1 MLISQNRK
9 QLVLNSALELGED
22 LTVEKKGKGRKFV
35 SRFIEAGL
43 AHYQEF
49 GDILITKE
57 TLDKFIHT
65 MVGCPLIINHKEI
78 TDKNADKERV
88 GVISNVWFNDMD
100 GWYYCDGI
108 IWDTQAIDLV
118 KNQGWSVSCTY
129 DFVSDNL
136 EKTHNGKKISM
147 EFIDGEFLHLALVN
161 NPRYERA
168 NIVINSK
175 DQAENWDESKHPRDE
190 KGQFA
195 KVLEEVSKKNQTKTY
210 EDKKEANTNTKKE
223 LGTERIT
230 FEYRQ
235 AKDFGDY
242 IYEVNSVFFEKL
254 DKIKEKNLKEASYEA
269 EDKLEYIEEK
279 YKELAKYM
287 EDGRK
292 RQTEEVIKKLKGYV
306 NNGWITTDR
315 INEDG
320 ERIKIWIPENV
331 HWVPPKEKARV
342 LEICENY
349 KQGDETKY
357 DFSHTRVKPT
367 EEQIKYLKDTVKDI
381 ENNYGFKGIA
391 QIEISSSLNSG
402 SFGVC
407 FSPDNT
413 SLISL
418 APMLYKEGGQ
428 KKWDY
433 SVDTGFHPKGT
444 GDAIR
449 STLVHEIAHAI
460 TCNSKDKEFWNKIAK
475 IKMDYMKNITKEDI
489 KNKDFISN
497 YARTNQYEFVAEAFC
512 QGTLSKKYGKYT
524 SQVMETIKEHFGKNV
539 QRKLALNEKDKETNI
554 NDIWIEEYGYGYP
567 IDEEEYEKFKKE
579 VDKQEDKELK
589 ETKNNKAQNGKDTIL
604 MTVLK
609 DLEKFIKGIVD
620 NACDKEEKV
629 ENEDKR
635 KIIDEVGGILKDKV
649 DEEVWRTIVG
659 KIEKIAYNPSETDK
673 ADNKCKNEDD
683 KEEEKEEKFEE
694 EKEIAE
700 NKKAKNEDKEDKEE
714 DKKEDKADNKCAKN
728 SMEDIA
734 GAIMGGNVKT
744 KTVSSYVSQSDRL
757 KAGEQ
762 Y

>member
-22 LTVEKKGKGRKFV
+22 LTVEKKGKGCKFV
-35 SRFIEAGL
+35 SRFIEAGV

-65 MVGCPLIINHKEI
+65 MVGCPLIINHKKI

-108 IWDTQAIDLV
+108 IWDLQAIDLV

-136 EKTHNGKKISM
+136 EKTHNGKQISM

-175 DQAENWDESKHPRDE
+175 DE
-190 KGQFA
+190 KTQ
-195 KVLEEVSKKNQTKTY
+195 KV
-210 EDKKEANTNTKKE
+210 D
-223 LGTERIT
+223 
-230 FEYRQ
+230 
-235 AKDFGDY
+235 
-242 IYEVNSVFFEKL
+242 
-254 DKIKEKNLKEASYEA
+254 
-269 EDKLEYIEEK
+269 
-279 YKELAKYM
+279 
-287 EDGRK
+287 
-292 RQTEEVIKKLKGYV
+292 
-306 NNGWITTDR
+306 NGWITLDETDEEGNR
-315 INEDG
+315 K
-320 ERIKIWIPENV
+320 KIWIPENV
-331 HWVPPKEKARV
+331 HWVPPKERARV
-342 LEICENY
+342 YEICKNY

-367 EEQIKYLKDTVKDI
+367 EEQIKQLKDTIKDI

-391 QIEISSSLNSG
+391 QIEISSSLNKG

-418 APMLYKEGGQ
+418 APMLYKENGQ
-428 KKWDY
+428 KKWDN
-433 SVDTGFHPKGT
+433 SVDVGFHPKGT
-444 GDAIR
+444 GDAIK

-460 TCNSKDKEFWNKIAK
+460 TCNSKDYIFWNKITK
-475 IKMDYMKNITKEDI
+475 IKMDYSRNIKENDI
-489 KNKDFISN
+489 KNPDFISK
-497 YARTNQYEFVAEAFC
+497 YARKNKYEFVAEAFC

-524 SQVMETIKEHFGKNV
+524 GQVMEAIKEHFGKNV
-539 QRKLALNEKDKETNI
+539 QTKLALNEKDSETNE
-554 NDIWIEEYGYGYP
+554 NDMWIEEYGFGYP
-567 IDEEEYEKFKKE
+567 IDEEEYEKFQKE
-579 VDKQEDKELK
+579 IDKQEDKELK
-589 ETKNNKAQNGKDTIL
+589 ETKNNKAQNGKDLTI

-620 NACDKEEKV
+620 NACDKDEKV

-649 DEEVWRTIVG
+649 DEEVWRTVIG
-659 KIEKIAYNPSETDK
+659 KLEKISYNPSETDK

-683 KEEEKEEKFEE
+683 EEKEEKEEKFEE

-728 SMEDIA
+728 SMDDIA
-734 GAIMGGNVKT
+734 GVIMGGNVKT
-744 KTVSSYVSQSDRL
+744 NIVSSYVSQADRL
-757 KAGEQ
+757 KAGEN

>member
-35 SRFIEAGL
+35 SRFIEAGV

-57 TLDKFIHT
+57 TLDKFINT

-108 IWDTQAIDLV
+108 IWDLQAIDLV

-175 DQAENWDESKHPRDE
+175 DEETQ
-190 KGQFA
+190 
-195 KVLEEVSKKNQTKTY
+195 KV
-210 EDKKEANTNTKKE
+210 D
-223 LGTERIT
+223 
-230 FEYRQ
+230 
-235 AKDFGDY
+235 
-242 IYEVNSVFFEKL
+242 
-254 DKIKEKNLKEASYEA
+254 
-269 EDKLEYIEEK
+269 
-279 YKELAKYM
+279 
-287 EDGRK
+287 
-292 RQTEEVIKKLKGYV
+292 
-306 NNGWITTDR
+306 NGWITLDETDKEGNR
-315 INEDG
+315 K
-320 ERIKIWIPENV
+320 KIWIPENV
-331 HWVPPKEKARV
+331 HWVPPKERARV
-342 LEICENY
+342 YEICKNY

-402 SFGVC
+402 SWGVC

-418 APMLYKEGGQ
+418 APSMYKENAQQ
-428 KKWDY
+428 KYED
-433 SVDTGFHPKGT
+433 SVKSGFHPKGT
-444 GDAIR
+444 GEAIR
-449 STLVHEIAHAI
+449 SVLVHEIAHAI
-460 TCNSKDKEFWNKIAK
+460 TCNSNDNDFWNKIAK

-497 YARTNQYEFVAEAFC
+497 YARTNKYEFVAEAFC

-524 SQVMETIKEHFGKNV
+524 GQVMEAIKEHFGKNV
-539 QRKLALNEKDKETNI
+539 QRKLALNEEDKETNI
-554 NDIWIEEYGYGYP
+554 NDMWIEEYGYGYP
-567 IDEEEYEKFKKE
+567 IDEEEYEKFQKE

-589 ETKNNKAQNGKDTIL
+589 ETKNNKAQNGKDKIL

-609 DLEKFIKGIVD
+609 DLERFIKGIID
-620 NACDKEEKV
+620 NACDKEEKDEKV

-635 KIIDEVGGILKDKV
+635 KLIDEVGGILKGKV
-649 DEEVWRTIVG
+649 DEEVWRTVIG
-659 KIEKIAYNPSETDK
+659 KLEKVAYEPSEDDK

-683 KEEEKEEKFEE
+683 EEEEKEEKFEE
-694 EKEIAE
+694 EKEIAD
-700 NKKAKNEDKEDKEE
+700 NKKAKNEEKEE

-728 SMEDIA
+728 SMDDVKR
-734 GAIMGGNVKT
+734 AIMGGNVKT
-744 KTVSSYVSQSDRL
+744 NNVSSYVSQADRL
-757 KAGEQ
+757 KAGEN

>member
-1 MLISQNRK
+1 
-9 QLVLNSALELGED
+9 
-22 LTVEKKGKGRKFV
+22 
-35 SRFIEAGL
+35 
-43 AHYQEF
+43 
-49 GDILITKE
+49 
-57 TLDKFIHT
+57 

-100 GWYYCDGI
+100 GWYYCEGI
-108 IWDTQAIDLV
+108 IWDLQAIDLV

-136 EKTHNGKKISM
+136 EKTHNGKQISM

-175 DQAENWDESKHPRDE
+175 D
-190 KGQFA
+190 
-195 KVLEEVSKKNQTKTY
+195 EE
-210 EDKKEANTNTKKE
+210 TKKV
-223 LGTERIT
+223 
-230 FEYRQ
+230 
-235 AKDFGDY
+235 D
-242 IYEVNSVFFEKL
+242 
-254 DKIKEKNLKEASYEA
+254 
-269 EDKLEYIEEK
+269 
-279 YKELAKYM
+279 
-287 EDGRK
+287 
-292 RQTEEVIKKLKGYV
+292 
-306 NNGWITTDR
+306 NGWITLDETDEEGNR
-315 INEDG
+315 K
-320 ERIKIWIPENV
+320 KIWIPENV
-331 HWVPPKEKARV
+331 HWVPPKERARV
-342 LEICENY
+342 HEICKNY
-349 KQGDETKY
+349 KQGNETKY

-391 QIEISSSLNSG
+391 QIEISSSLNKG

-418 APMLYKEGGQ
+418 APMLYKENGQ
-428 KKWDY
+428 KKWNK
-433 SVDTGFHPKGT
+433 SVDKGFHPQGT

-460 TCNSKDKEFWNKIAK
+460 TCNSKDYIFWNKITK
-475 IKMDYMKNITKEDI
+475 IKMDYSRNIKENDI
-489 KNKDFISN
+489 NNPDFISN
-497 YARTNQYEFVAEAFC
+497 YARKNKYEFVAEAFC

-524 SQVMETIKEHFGKNV
+524 GQVMEAIKEHFGKNV
-539 QRKLALNEKDKETNI
+539 QTKLVLNAKDSETNE
-554 NDIWIEEYGYGYP
+554 NDMWIEEYGFGYP
-567 IDEEEYEKFKKE
+567 IDEEEYEKFQKE
-579 VDKQEDKELK
+579 IDKQEDKELK
-589 ETKNNKAQNGKDTIL
+589 ETKNNKAQNGKDLTI

-609 DLEKFIKGIVD
+609 DLEKFVKGIIN
-620 NACDKEEKV
+620 NADDKEEKV

-649 DEEVWRTIVG
+649 DEEVWRTVIG
-659 KIEKIAYNPSETDK
+659 KLEKIAYNPSETDK
-673 ADNKCKNEDD
+673 ADNKYKNEDD
-683 KEEEKEEKFEE
+683 EEEEKEEKFEE

-744 KTVSSYVSQSDRL
+744 KVISSYVSQSDRL
-757 KAGEQ
+757 KAGEN

>member
-35 SRFIEAGL
+35 SRFIEAGV

-108 IWDTQAIDLV
+108 IWDLQAIDLV

-136 EKTHNGKKISM
+136 EKTHNGKQISM

-175 DQAENWDESKHPRDE
+175 DEVNNAYLKSEDIAEWITTESGAHIPIAKGMSKKEGLKH
-190 KGQFA
+190 FA
-195 KVLEEVSKKNQTKTY
+195 KLSHENRKQKNKRKDEAYSVIAEAIGKDKDYVKKHFKSDKVQELIEKAKTDDSLSQKASFDKLEH
-210 EDKKEANTNTKKE
+210 
-223 LGTERIT
+223 
-230 FEYRQ
+230 F
-235 AKDFGDY
+235 
-242 IYEVNSVFFEKL
+242 
-254 DKIKEKNLKEASYEA
+254 NLKELEEA
-269 EDKLEYIEEK
+269 DTNTQEKWINQALDIIEGKSSDKSDYDKFQDEYGEYLKELEEK
-279 YKELAKYM
+279 QQKIIKDSKGDIEKAEKELAKLYGVDDL
-287 EDGRK
+287 EYLNEEQLNSFYNELNKYYEENSKITKIGKPEATPSYPDKQRK
-292 RQTEEVIKKLKGYV
+292 DQEPRKGDKKGGESEFERILKDLPKKNIIKLPDYSELRKMGKEKIIKKYLL
-306 NNGWITTDR
+306 DDSPLPD
-315 INEDG
+315 EDFEWFNKHFHIDDLI
-320 ERIKIWIPENV
+320 ERT
-331 HWVPPKEKARV
+331 
-342 LEICENY
+342 Y
-349 KQGDETKY
+349 K
-357 DFSHTRVKPT
+357 
-367 EEQIKYLKDTVKDI
+367 
-381 ENNYGFKGIA
+381 
-391 QIEISSSLNSG
+391 
-402 SFGVC
+402 
-407 FSPDNT
+407 
-413 SLISL
+413 
-418 APMLYKEGGQ
+418 
-428 KKWDY
+428 
-433 SVDTGFHPKGT
+433 
-444 GDAIR
+444 
-449 STLVHEIAHAI
+449 
-460 TCNSKDKEFWNKIAK
+460 
-475 IKMDYMKNITKEDI
+475 
-489 KNKDFISN
+489 
-497 YARTNQYEFVAEAFC
+497 
-512 QGTLSKKYGKYT
+512 
-524 SQVMETIKEHFGKNV
+524 
-539 QRKLALNEKDKETNI
+539 KL
-554 NDIWIEEYGYGYP
+554 
-567 IDEEEYEKFKKE
+567 
-579 VDKQEDKELK
+579 
-589 ETKNNKAQNGKDTIL
+589 TKNNKAQNGKDLTI

-649 DEEVWRTIVG
+649 DEEVWRTVIG
-659 KIEKIAYNPSETDK
+659 KLEKIAYNPSETDK

-683 KEEEKEEKFEE
+683 EEKEEKEEKFEE

-734 GAIMGGNVKT
+734 GAIMGGNVKA

-757 KAGEQ
+757 KAGEN

>member
-108 IWDTQAIDLV
+108 IWDLQAIDLV

-175 DQAENWDESKHPRDE
+175 DEVNNAYLKSEDIAEWITTESGAHIPIAKGMSKKEGLKH
-190 KGQFA
+190 FA
-195 KVLEEVSKKNQTKTY
+195 KLSHENRKQKNKRKDEAYSVIAEAIGKDKDYVKKHFKSDKVQELIEKAKT
-210 EDKKEANTNTKKE
+210 DDSLSQK
-223 LGTERIT
+223 
-230 FEYRQ
+230 
-235 AKDFGDY
+235 
-242 IYEVNSVFFEKL
+242 
-254 DKIKEKNLKEASYEA
+254 ASF
-269 EDKLEYIEEK
+269 DKLEHFNQKELEEADTNTQEKWINQALDIIEGKSSDKSDYDKFQDEYGEYLKDLEEK
-279 YKELAKYM
+279 QQKIIKDSKGDIEKAEKELAKLYGV
-287 EDGRK
+287 EDLEYLNEEQLNSFYNELNKYYEQNAPSEEKREKENVSPKVPKDYKDNVSHYSKDEHRKEIISLYKNIEENKNISEGRK
-292 RQTEEVIKKLKGYV
+292 
-306 NNGWITTDR
+306 
-315 INEDG
+315 
-320 ERIKIWIPENV
+320 
-331 HWVPPKEKARV
+331 
-342 LEICENY
+342 
-349 KQGDETKY
+349 
-357 DFSHTRVKPT
+357 
-367 EEQIKYLKDTVKDI
+367 
-381 ENNYGFKGIA
+381 
-391 QIEISSSLNSG
+391 
-402 SFGVC
+402 
-407 FSPDNT
+407 
-413 SLISL
+413 
-418 APMLYKEGGQ
+418 
-428 KKWDY
+428 
-433 SVDTGFHPKGT
+433 
-444 GDAIR
+444 
-449 STLVHEIAHAI
+449 
-460 TCNSKDKEFWNKIAK
+460 
-475 IKMDYMKNITKEDI
+475 KEDI
-489 KNKDFISN
+489 EKI
-497 YARTNQYEFVAEAFC
+497 
-512 QGTLSKKYGKYT
+512 KYHLK
-524 SQVMETIKEHFGKNV
+524 I
-539 QRKLALNEKDKETNI
+539 
-554 NDIWIEEYGYGYP
+554 
-567 IDEEEYEKFKKE
+567 YEKYPDTSNIQFYGDDRTSEEQKVKEIKKWII
-579 VDKQEDKELK
+579 KS
-589 ETKNNKAQNGKDTIL
+589 TKNNKAQNGKDTIL

-620 NACDKEEKV
+620 NACDKDEKV

-649 DEEVWRTIVG
+649 DEEVWRTVIG
-659 KIEKIAYNPSETDK
+659 KLEKVAYEPSETDK

-683 KEEEKEEKFEE
+683 EDEEEKEEKFEE

-700 NKKAKNEDKEDKEE
+700 NKDKEDKEE
-714 DKKEDKADNKCAKN
+714 DKKEEKADNKCAKN
-728 SMEDIA
+728 SMDDVKR
-734 GAIMGGNVKT
+734 AIMGGNVKT

-757 KAGEQ
+757 KAGEK

>member
-9 QLVLNSALELGED
+9 QLVLNSTLELGED

-35 SRFIEAGL
+35 SRFIEAGV

-108 IWDTQAIDLV
+108 IWDLQAIDLV

-136 EKTHNGKKISM
+136 EKTHNGKQISM

-175 DQAENWDESKHPRDE
+175 DQVENVEFRTGIDKDGNKYAYP
-190 KGQFA
+190 
-195 KVLEEVSKKNQTKTY
+195 LEEKKVEKTS
-210 EDKKEANTNTKKE
+210 EIKKDKKEKSEEEKIEEINTFKKIIEDKQKNKEYTKDEIKEAITTIIKNKNIKSEKE
-223 LGTERIT
+223 LWQI
-230 FEYRQ
+230 
-235 AKDFGDY
+235 FGNESNLKLE
-242 IYEVNSVFFEKL
+242 ISKILEKPTQKKGIEQYKKISEI
-254 DKIKEKNLKEASYEA
+254 DKIKEQNTPS
-269 EDKLEYIEEK
+269 EEK
-279 YKELAKYM
+279 EIERLIDIADSVSMFNSGSTEKRLNEKAIKEL
-287 EDGRK
+287 
-292 RQTEEVIKKLKGYV
+292 
-306 NNGWITTDR
+306 
-315 INEDG
+315 
-320 ERIKIWIPENV
+320 
-331 HWVPPKEKARV
+331 
-342 LEICENY
+342 
-349 KQGDETKY
+349 DE
-357 DFSHTRVKPT
+357 
-367 EEQIKYLKDTVKDI
+367 
-381 ENNYGFKGIA
+381 
-391 QIEISSSLNSG
+391 IEISEEK
-402 SFGVC
+402 
-407 FSPDNT
+407 
-413 SLISL
+413 
-418 APMLYKEGGQ
+418 KEETKQ
-428 KKWDY
+428 KLKEL
-433 SVDTGFHPKGT
+433 H
-444 GDAIR
+444 
-449 STLVHEIAHAI
+449 
-460 TCNSKDKEFWNKIAK
+460 KDILK
-475 IKMDYMKNITKEDI
+475 
-489 KNKDFISN
+489 
-497 YARTNQYEFVAEAFC
+497 
-512 QGTLSKKYGKYT
+512 
-524 SQVMETIKEHFGKNV
+524 
-539 QRKLALNEKDKETNI
+539 KLANAPSQYKVGLAEFNKRVGLKKSSDNLDKAYSLQAQRDNI
-554 NDIWIEEYGYGYP
+554 I
-567 IDEEEYEKFKKE
+567 
-579 VDKQEDKELK
+579 KELK
-589 ETKNNKAQNGKDTIL
+589 ENIKKEKTKQQNISLGEKAKEALSKGLMEFEHNGKTWFRTSKRSKSYIGLDKYTQSKYDKMKSENKAQNGKDLTI

-649 DEEVWRTIVG
+649 DEEVWRTVIG
-659 KIEKIAYNPSETDK
+659 KLEKIAYNPSETDK

-683 KEEEKEEKFEE
+683 EEKEEKEEKFEE

-728 SMEDIA
+728 SMDDIA

-757 KAGEQ
+757 KAGEN

>member
-35 SRFIEAGL
+35 SRFIEAGV

-108 IWDTQAIDLV
+108 IWDLQAIDLV

-136 EKTHNGKKISM
+136 EKTHNGKQISM

-175 DQAENWDESKHPRDE
+175 DEVNNAYLKSEDIAEWITTESGAHIPIAKGMSKKEGLKH
-190 KGQFA
+190 FA
-195 KVLEEVSKKNQTKTY
+195 KLSHENRKQKNKRKDEAYSVIAEAIGKDKDYVKKHFKSDKVQELIEKAKTDDSLSQKASFDKLEH
-210 EDKKEANTNTKKE
+210 
-223 LGTERIT
+223 
-230 FEYRQ
+230 F
-235 AKDFGDY
+235 
-242 IYEVNSVFFEKL
+242 
-254 DKIKEKNLKEASYEA
+254 NLKELEEA
-269 EDKLEYIEEK
+269 DTNTQEKWINQALDIIEGKSSDKSDYDKYLDEYGEYLKDLEEK
-279 YKELAKYM
+279 QQKIIKDSKGDIEKAEKELAKLYGVDDL
-287 EDGRK
+287 EYLNEEQLNSFYNELNKYYEQNAPSEEKENNIKLPDYSELRK
-292 RQTEEVIKKLKGYV
+292 MGKEKIIKKYLL
-306 NNGWITTDR
+306 DDSPLPD
-315 INEDG
+315 EDFEWFNKHFHIDDLI
-320 ERIKIWIPENV
+320 ERT
-331 HWVPPKEKARV
+331 
-342 LEICENY
+342 Y
-349 KQGDETKY
+349 K
-357 DFSHTRVKPT
+357 
-367 EEQIKYLKDTVKDI
+367 
-381 ENNYGFKGIA
+381 
-391 QIEISSSLNSG
+391 
-402 SFGVC
+402 
-407 FSPDNT
+407 
-413 SLISL
+413 
-418 APMLYKEGGQ
+418 
-428 KKWDY
+428 
-433 SVDTGFHPKGT
+433 
-444 GDAIR
+444 
-449 STLVHEIAHAI
+449 
-460 TCNSKDKEFWNKIAK
+460 
-475 IKMDYMKNITKEDI
+475 
-489 KNKDFISN
+489 
-497 YARTNQYEFVAEAFC
+497 
-512 QGTLSKKYGKYT
+512 
-524 SQVMETIKEHFGKNV
+524 
-539 QRKLALNEKDKETNI
+539 KLA
-554 NDIWIEEYGYGYP
+554 
-567 IDEEEYEKFKKE
+567 
-579 VDKQEDKELK
+579 
-589 ETKNNKAQNGKDTIL
+589 KNNKAQNGKDTIL

-620 NACDKEEKV
+620 NACDKKEDEKV

-649 DEEVWRTIVG
+649 DEEVWRTVIG
-659 KIEKIAYNPSETDK
+659 KLEKIAYNPSETDK
-673 ADNKCKNEDD
+673 ADKKCKNEDD
-683 KEEEKEEKFEE
+683 EKEEKEEKFEE

-728 SMEDIA
+728 SMDDVKR
-734 GAIMGGNVKT
+734 AIMGGNTKT
-744 KTVSSYVSQSDRL
+744 KTISSYVSQADRL